1 MVLFECCDHL
11 TQTAACP
18 VHNTVAGLQRGLQVE
33 QGEHQGDGG
42 RHRHQ
47 EQTATKWVKLG

>member
-47 EQTATKWVKLG
+47 EQTATKWIKLG